1 MYGVHWYIEA
11 SGNFAVLIKLP
22 NVSADSSLLHLGKD
36 QDNIQSMEVGKK
48 KHCKFLT
55 KKKGAKEKVKFI
67 KEYEPGG
74 H

>member
-1 MYGVHWYIEA
+1 M
-11 SGNFAVLIKLP
+11 LMKLP
-22 NVSADSSLLHLGKD
+22 SDSAGSSPLLLGKD
-36 QDNIQSMEVGKK
+36 QDSIQSMEVGKK